1 MSFFMCAGADLF
13 RVAGLSARIQRG
25 AGGGAMI
32 IAICVAVISLI
43 AGGYG
48 LGLVCY
54 ERGYVHGYD
63 DAENG
68 GDIVLTLEDDG

>member
-1 MSFFMCAGADLF
+1 
-13 RVAGLSARIQRG
+13 
-25 AGGGAMI
+25 MI
-32 IAICVAVISLI
+32 IAMCVAVIALV

-68 GDIVLTLEDDG
+68 DDIVLTLEDDG